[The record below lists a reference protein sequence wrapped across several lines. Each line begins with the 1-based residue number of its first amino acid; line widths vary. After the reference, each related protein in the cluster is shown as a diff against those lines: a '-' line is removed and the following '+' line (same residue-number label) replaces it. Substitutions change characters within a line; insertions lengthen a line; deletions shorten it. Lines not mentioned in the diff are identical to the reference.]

1 MNVREWALPVYTILL
16 QLATGSLFL
25 LWIIR
30 ALNIT
35 QLGDANTDRMI
46 KFPVLIVFLTIIMA
60 IIGAHFHLS
69 KPFHSFLAVSNF
81 RTSWLS
87 REIVFTL
94 SFSLTVGVLA
104 FLQWFVP
111 GRARLKSALGWIA
124 ISLGLILIY
133 CMSQI
138 YLLPTQAAWNS
149 PVTIVSFYLTMVLL
163 GSTALPAIL
172 LIDYLAF
179 LNVLQQERPVVRLG
193 IVRRTLIWST
203 TVAVMAWLVVFVLN
217 VYQVNLLRGGDLWAQ
232 TSYDLLIN
240 LYWPL
245 LALRLGLP
253 LIGIVWLIIPVIRML
268 RNEKTITDLI
278 FPAYVSC
285 IAVTVGEILGRFL
298 FYATHVRIGV

>member
-16 QLATGSLFL
+16 QLATGSLLL

-35 QLGDANTDRMI
+35 KLGGAATDKMVKI
-46 KFPVLIVFLTIIMA
+46 PVLIIFLTIIVA

-69 KPFHSFLAVSNF
+69 KPFRSFLAVSNL

-87 REIVFTL
+87 REIIFTL
-94 SFSLTVGVLA
+94 SFFLTVGGLVL
-104 FLQWFVP
+104 LQWFVP
-111 GRARLKSALGWIA
+111 NRAKLKSALGWIA

-133 CMSQI
+133 CMSNI

-149 PVTIVSFYLTMVLL
+149 PVTIISFYLTMILL
-163 GSTALPAIL
+163 GSIALPTIL
-172 LIDYLAF
+172 LIDLAF
-179 LNVLQQERPVVRLG
+179 VNLMQKEGPVDRIE
-193 IVRRTLIWST
+193 IVRPSLMWST
-203 TVAVMAWLVVFVLN
+203 AVAVIAWIIVVVLN
-217 VYQVNLLRGGDLWAQ
+217 IYQVNLLRSGDLWAQ

-253 LIGIVWLIIPVIRML
+253 LIGIVWLIISVIRML
-268 RNEKTITDLI
+268 RNERAITDLM
-278 FPAYVSC
+278 FPSYVSC
-285 IAVTVGEILGRFL
+285 IAVMVGEILGRFL
-298 FYATHVRIGV
+298 FYAIHVRIGV

>member
-16 QLATGSLFL
+16 QLAVGSLLL

-30 ALNIT
+30 ALNIVK
-35 QLGDANTDRMI
+35 LGDANID
-46 KFPVLIVFLTIIMA
+46 KIVKIPIFIIFLTIILA

-69 KPFHSFLAVSNF
+69 KPFRSYLAVSNF

-94 SFSLTVGVLA
+94 SFSLTVSGLVL
-104 FLQWFVP
+104 LQWLVP
-111 GRARLKSALGWIA
+111 NRARLKSALGWIA

-133 CMSQI
+133 CMSNI

-149 PVTIVSFYLTMVLL
+149 PVTIISFYLTMILL
-163 GSTALPAIL
+163 GTTALPTIL
-172 LIDYLAF
+172 LIDLAF
-179 LNVLQQERPVVRLG
+179 VNLIQKEGSVDRIEILRPSLM
-193 IVRRTLIWST
+193 WST
-203 TVAVMAWLVVFVLN
+203 VVAVIAWIIVVALN
-217 VYQVNLLRGGDLWAQ
+217 IYQVNLLRGGDLWAH

-253 LIGIVWLIIPVIRML
+253 LIGIIWLIISVIRML
-268 RNEKTITDLI
+268 RNEKATTDLM
-278 FPAYVSC
+278 FPSYVSC
-285 IAVTVGEILGRFL
+285 IAVMVGEILGRFL
-298 FYATHVRIGV
+298 FYAIHVRIGV

>member
-16 QLATGSLFL
+16 QLAVGSLLL

-30 ALNIT
+30 AFNIA
-35 QLGDANTDRMI
+35 QLGEANIDKMVKI
-46 KFPVLIVFLTIIMA
+46 PILIIFLTIILA

-69 KPFHSFLAVSNF
+69 RPFLSFLAVSNF

-87 REIVFTL
+87 REVAFTL
-94 SFSLTVGVLA
+94 SFFLTVGGLV

-124 ISLGLILIY
+124 ISFGLIGIY
-133 CMSQI
+133 CMSNI

-149 PVTIVSFYLTMVLL
+149 PFTIVSFYLTVIML

-172 LIDYLAF
+172 LIDLAF
-179 LNVLQQERPVVRLG
+179 SNVLQQGQLDDRPG
-193 IVRRTLIWST
+193 IVRRALTWSAA
-203 TVAVMAWLVVFVLN
+203 VAVIAWIVVAALN
-217 VYQVNLLRGGDLWAQ
+217 VYQVNLLRGGDQWAR
-232 TSYDLLIN
+232 TSYDLLIK

-245 LALRLGLP
+245 LALRLGLS
-253 LIGIVWLIIPVIRML
+253 LIGVVWLVISVVRML
-268 RNEKTITDLI
+268 RNEKTITDLM
-278 FPAYVSC
+278 FPVYVSC
-285 IAVTVGEILGRFL
+285 TAVMVGEILGRFL